1 MWSDCNI
8 QHSVSKDL
16 ENMYWDLHINQSF
29 LTPAQLILYEA
40 QICPEVECYSHM
52 ECMGLFVVL

>member
-1 MWSDCNI
+1 
-8 QHSVSKDL
+8 
-16 ENMYWDLHINQSF
+16 MYWDLHINQSF